1 MFHKV
6 SHGHI
11 LVCIALSDS
20 VPHRLN
26 CSLPLTFVFGK
37 GYRIIGAC
45 LFDDSMAEEMMQ
57 VVRIS

>member
-1 MFHKV
+1 MLDRCMIEKVHDEHMFHKV

-11 LVCIALSDS
+11 LV
-20 VPHRLN
+20 
-26 CSLPLTFVFGK
+26 FVFGK